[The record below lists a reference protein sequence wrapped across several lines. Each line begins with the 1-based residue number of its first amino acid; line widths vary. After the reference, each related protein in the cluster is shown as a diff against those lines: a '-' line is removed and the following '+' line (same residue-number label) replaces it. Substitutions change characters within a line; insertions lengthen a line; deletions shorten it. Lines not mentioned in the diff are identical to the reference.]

1 MKRTTVSYAKGFH
14 ILLGDGHSQAATL
27 VIGPGGSVG
36 GPNNRHGGADQWI
49 YVASGSGEADIAGQT
64 FAMEANA
71 LVLIQRGDPH
81 GFRNTGQTDLRIL
94 TFYVP
99 PAYDD
104 NEEEL
109 PAGKP

>member
-1 MKRTTVSYAKGFH
+1 MKRTTVSYIAGFH
-14 ILLGDGHSQAATL
+14 VILGDERSQAATL
-27 VIGPGGSVG
+27 VIAPGRKVG
-36 GPNNRHGGADQWI
+36 GPTNRHGGADQWI
-49 YVASGSGEADIAGQT
+49 YVASGTGEADIAGQT
-64 FAMEANA
+64 FALEANT

-99 PAYDD
+99 PAYDE